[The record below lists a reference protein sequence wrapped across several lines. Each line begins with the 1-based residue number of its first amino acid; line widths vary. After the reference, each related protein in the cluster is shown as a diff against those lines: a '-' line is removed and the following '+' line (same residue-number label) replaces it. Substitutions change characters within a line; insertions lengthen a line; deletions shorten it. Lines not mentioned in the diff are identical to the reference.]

1 VNLIIMKTAN
11 NISLIGMP
19 GAGKSTSGRLLA
31 MLLDMHFIDIDEL
44 IRQQKKRSLQDIV
57 DSEGPLSLRKLE
69 EQAILSLA
77 LENTVIATGG
87 SAVYSAAAMQHLSAL
102 SHVVYLQAPYEVI
115 AERIRD
121 LDTRGLARQPQQSLL
136 DLYNERVILYERYAE
151 ITIDATLAAD
161 TVAKNIA
168 SEVSRLMAA
177 GK

>member
-1 VNLIIMKTAN
+1 MDIPG

-19 GAGKSTSGRLLA
+19 GAGKSTTGRMLA
-31 MLLDMHFIDIDEL
+31 KLLDMHFIDIDEL
-44 IRQQKKRSLQDIV
+44 IREQQQRSLQDIV
-57 DSEGPLSLRKLE
+57 DVKGPGHLRKLE

-87 SAVYSAAAMQHLSAL
+87 SAVYSAAAMQHLSAI
-102 SHVVYLQAPYEVI
+102 STVVYLQSPYEII

-136 DLYNERVILYERYAE
+136 DLYKERVVLYGKYAD
-151 ITIDATLAAD
+151 ITVDATPAPG

-168 SEVSRLMAA
+168 SEVSSSLTA
-177 GK
+177 GD